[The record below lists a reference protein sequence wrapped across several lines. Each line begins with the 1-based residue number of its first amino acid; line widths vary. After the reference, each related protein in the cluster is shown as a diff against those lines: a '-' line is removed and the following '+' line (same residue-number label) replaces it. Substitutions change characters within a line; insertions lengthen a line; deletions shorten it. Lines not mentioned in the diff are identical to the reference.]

1 MGAKKTVSIIH
12 EPAKRVPTPKA
23 RPAKKA
29 VKAKKTGTKNSVLV
43 SANAALQKSNT
54 RLEISNK
61 KITRKGI
68 KETAS
73 LSRSIQSGKD
83 LTLKLAQSVER
94 GSKNAKTAK
103 AKLSRHIQSGKDL
116 TLKLAQSVE
125 RGSKNAKTAKA
136 KITQHIQSGRDLTLK
151 LAQSVERGSKN
162 AKTAKAKLNRR
173 DAELIRL
180 NKELL
185 TFTYISSHDLQEPL
199 RNLQILSSIILEK
212 EEQNLSPQGKDYFAR
227 MQAAAKRIQNL
238 IQDLIEYYNTN
249 KLSFKLELTDLDK
262 ILADVKK
269 ELKETLSENNVKI
282 RSSNLNAITI
292 VPFQFCKL
300 FKELICNAIKF
311 AQKDSDPE
319 IIIKSEIIRGAEI
332 KTPGLHA
339 RKRYCHISFSDN
351 GLGFDLLFKERIFE
365 VFQKLHGR
373 KYKGSGIGLATC
385 RKIVENHGGT
395 ITATSEPGKGSTFNI
410 YIPL

>member
-73 LSRSIQSGKD
+73 LSRSIQSGK
-83 LTLKLAQSVER
+83 
-94 GSKNAKTAK
+94 
-103 AKLSRHIQSGKDL
+103 
-116 TLKLAQSVE
+116 
-125 RGSKNAKTAKA
+125 
-136 KITQHIQSGRDLTLK
+136 DLTLK